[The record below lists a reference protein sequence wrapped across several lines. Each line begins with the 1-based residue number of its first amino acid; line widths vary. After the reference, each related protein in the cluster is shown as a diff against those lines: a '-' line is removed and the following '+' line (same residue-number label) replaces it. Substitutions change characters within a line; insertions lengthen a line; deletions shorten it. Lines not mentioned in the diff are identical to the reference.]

1 MIASGEKSGRLA
13 SVMGKIS
20 EFAEQELDAAA
31 KQVTSMIEPLMIVIM
46 GVVIGGIAMALLLP
60 FFSMGMVMSDG

>member
-20 EFAEQELDAAA
+20 EFAEQELDADA